1 MTLAVYSIAHFLTD
15 AVCASAIF
23 SSKDMI
29 PFILMY
35 DLLAFSTQAMFGI
48 LADTIKRYRYIAVFG
63 GIMTVMGALLPFPA
77 EIRVGLIGLG
87 NSIFHVGGGAAVLK
101 GSSNRAAPLGI
112 FVAPGSLGLLVGIL
126 FPSIM
131 IYVSVILAALCIS
144 LLFMK
149 DYQSYKPLL
158 DSNRFSK
165 SKLFSLIIIIIILVS
180 VSIRALAS
188 YSISFEWK
196 TTVLLSLVLGFAV
209 MAGKTAG
216 GFILDK
222 IKAGWLIVFS
232 VVLAGPLIAFFTHNV
247 TLSIIGQFLINC
259 SMPLTLIMLYRM
271 LPDYPGFSFGL
282 AASFLFPGMIIGLR
296 ISLSNPIILLIFTIN
311 AALLLGAVKIMKKG
325 SIKI

>member
-1 MTLAVYSIAHFLTD
+1 
-15 AVCASAIF
+15 
-23 SSKDMI
+23 
-29 PFILMY
+29 
-35 DLLAFSTQAMFGI
+35 
-48 LADTIKRYRYIAVFG
+48 
-63 GIMTVMGALLPFPA
+63 
-77 EIRVGLIGLG
+77 
-87 NSIFHVGGGAAVLK
+87 
-101 GSSNRAAPLGI
+101 
-112 FVAPGSLGLLVGIL
+112 
-126 FPSIM
+126 
-131 IYVSVILAALCIS
+131 
-144 LLFMK
+144 
-149 DYQSYKPLL
+149 
-158 DSNRFSK
+158 
-165 SKLFSLIIIIIILVS
+165 
-180 VSIRALAS
+180 
-188 YSISFEWK
+188 
-196 TTVLLSLVLGFAV
+196 